1 MTRNQILATH
11 AEVMSEIRG
20 GATIMKSNK
29 SFLVVLVLL
38 ISILGF
44 GASSA
49 QDKPFEGV
57 TVNVVSFTGPQVT
70 EPLLRRG
77 PEFEAETGANIEV
90 TTVPFAELY
99 NTILTDQTTGTN
111 SYDAFVMSPQWNA
124 DFVAAGILEDLSS
137 YVANDANI
145 QWDDIAPFFRN
156 YIATYNG
163 SIYVIPLDGDFHMVY
178 YRTDVFEN
186 AGLEPPKTWEDYLA
200 AAAQFNGTDLNGDGE
215 ADYGSCIPKVRQG
228 QSFWWI
234 IDFVSG
240 RLQSQGTGQGV
251 FFDLDTFDPLFG
263 PNPAFIRGLELF
275 NETTQYGPADELTL
289 DLNSTRDLFLTGRC
303 ALTMDWGDIGSLSI
317 DPERST
323 VQDQVGTVVI
333 PGSTEVLDRSTG
345 EMVACNETTCPYAV
359 DGVNYA
365 PFAAFGGWGG
375 GVSAA
380 ADDQVKAAAF
390 AFFSYLN
397 QPAQS
402 NVDVTIGASGYN
414 PYRLSQF
421 ESLDPWVA
429 AGFSET
435 AAQNYLGAIEGSLS
449 SPNMVLDLSIPSTNR
464 YLQVTLDTVV
474 SQFLAGEFTAEE
486 AAQEIFNQWNEISEE
501 VGRDAQHQAYLA
513 SLGISTTE

>member
-1 MTRNQILATH
+1 MKN
-11 AEVMSEIRG
+11 
-20 GATIMKSNK
+20 MKS
-29 SFLVVLVLL
+29 SRLL
-38 ISILGF
+38 TILIFMLTIGV
-44 GASSA
+44 GVSTA
-49 QDKPFEGV
+49 QDQPFAGV
-57 TVNVVSFTGPQVT
+57 TVNVLSFAGPQVT

-77 PEFEAETGANIEV
+77 PDFEALTGANIEV

-137 YVANDANI
+137 SVANDPDI
-145 QWDDIAPFFRN
+145 QWEDIAPFFRN
-156 YIATYNG
+156 FIATYNG
-163 SIYVIPLDGDFHMVY
+163 SIYVIPLDGDFHMIY
-178 YRTDVFEN
+178 YRTDIFAD
-186 AGLEPPKTWEDYLA
+186 AGVEPPRTWEDYLA
-200 AAAQFNGTDLNGDGE
+200 AAAQFNGQDLNGDGE

-228 QSFWWI
+228 QSFWWV
-234 IDFVSG
+234 IDFASA

-263 PNPAFIRGLELF
+263 PNPAFLRALELF

-323 VQDQVGTVVI
+323 MQDKVGTVVV
-333 PGSTEVLDRSTG
+333 PGATEVLDRATG
-345 EMVACNETTCPYAV
+345 QLVPCDATTCPYAV

-375 GVSAA
+375 AVSAA
-380 ADDQVKAAAF
+380 ADQQVKDAAY

-429 AGFSET
+429 AGFSED

-449 SPNMVLDLSIPSTNR
+449 SENMVLDLSIPSTNR
-464 YLQVTLDTVV
+464 YLQATLDTVV
-474 SQFLAGEFTAEE
+474 SQYLAGEFTAEE
-486 AAQEIFNQWNEISEE
+486 AAQEIFNQWNEISDE
-501 VGRDAQHQAYLA
+501 VGRDAQKAAYLA

>member
-1 MTRNQILATH
+1 MKRSKILLLAMLLMLAGSTG
-11 AEVMSEIRG
+11 S
-20 GATIMKSNK
+20 TI
-29 SFLVVLVLL
+29 
-38 ISILGF
+38 
-44 GASSA
+44 A
-49 QDKPFEGV
+49 QDKAFEGI
-57 TVNVVSFTGPQVT
+57 TINILSFTGPQVT
-70 EPLLRRG
+70 EPLVRRG
-77 PEFEAETGANIEV
+77 PDFEALTGAKIEI
-90 TTVPFAELY
+90 TTVPFAELF
-99 NTILTDQTTGTN
+99 NAILTDQTTGTN

-124 DFVAAGILEDLSS
+124 DFVAAGILEDLSDE
-137 YVANDANI
+137 VAADGDI

-163 SIYVIPLDGDFHMVY
+163 SIYVIPLDGDFHMIY
-178 YRTDVFEN
+178 YRTDLFEE
-186 AGLEPPKTWEDYLA
+186 AGLAAPRTWEEYLS
-200 AAAQFNGTDLNGDGE
+200 AAAQFNGQDLNGDGE

-234 IDFVSG
+234 IDFASA
-240 RLQSQGTGQGV
+240 RLQSQGTGQGM
-251 FFDLDTFDPLFG
+251 FFDLDTFDPLLG
-263 PNPAFIRGLELF
+263 PNPAFIRALELF
-275 NETTQYGPADELTL
+275 KETSNYGPADELTL
-289 DLNSTRDLFLTGRC
+289 DLNSTRALFLTGRC

-323 VQDQVGTVVI
+323 VQDKVGTAVI
-333 PGSTEVLDRSTG
+333 PGSTEVLNRETG
-345 EMVACNETTCPYAV
+345 EMVACDETTCPHAV

-380 ADDQVKAAAF
+380 AEPEVKAAAY

-421 ESLDPWVA
+421 TSLDPWIA
-429 AGFSET
+429 AGFSE
-435 AAQNYLGAIEGSLS
+435 AAARNYLGAIEGSLS
-449 SPNMVLDLSIPSTNR
+449 SPNMVLDLSIPATNR

-474 SQFLAGEFTAEE
+474 SQYLAGEFTAEE
-486 AAQEIFNQWNEISEE
+486 AAQEIFNQWNEISNE

>member
-1 MTRNQILATH
+1 
-11 AEVMSEIRG
+11 
-20 GATIMKSNK
+20 MKN
-29 SFLVVLVLL
+29 FRFVLVLL
-38 ISILGF
+38 LVLLVGVM
-44 GASSA
+44 GSSA
-49 QDKPFEGV
+49 QDQPFAGV
-57 TVNVVSFTGPQVT
+57 TVNILSFAGPQVT

-77 PEFEAETGANIEV
+77 PDFEALSGAKINV

-124 DFVAAGILEDLSS
+124 DFVAAGILEDLTAR
-137 YVANDANI
+137 VEADPDI

-156 YIATYNG
+156 FIATYNG
-163 SIYVIPLDGDFHMVY
+163 NIYVIPLDGDFHMIY
-178 YRTDVFEN
+178 YRTDLFAD
-186 AGLEPPKTWEDYLA
+186 AGLEAPKTWEEYLA
-200 AAAQFNGTDLNGDGE
+200 AAAQFNGKDLNGDGQ

-234 IDFVSG
+234 VDFASG

-251 FFDLDTFDPLFG
+251 FFDLDTFNPLFG
-263 PNPAFIRGLELF
+263 PNPAFIKALELF
-275 NETTQYGPADELTL
+275 KETTQYGPADELTL

-303 ALTMDWGDIGSLSI
+303 ALSMDWGDIGSLSI
-317 DPERST
+317 DPNRST
-323 VQDQVGTVVI
+323 MQDKVGAAVI
-333 PGSTEVLDRSTG
+333 PGSTEVLDRATG
-345 EMVACNETTCPYAV
+345 ELVACDATTCPYAI

-375 GVSAA
+375 AVSAA
-380 ADDQVKAAAF
+380 ADEQVKAAAY

-421 ESLDPWVA
+421 KSLEPWVA

-435 AAQNYLGAIEGSLS
+435 AAQNYLAAIRDSLS
-449 SPNMVLDLSIPSTNR
+449 SLNMVLDLSIPGTNR
-464 YLQVTLDTVV
+464 YLQATLDTVV
-474 SQFLAGEFTAEE
+474 SQYLAGEFTAEE
-486 AAQEIFNQWNEISEE
+486 AAQEIYNQWNEISDEL
-501 VGRDAQHQAYLA
+501 GRDAQQAAYLG

>member
-1 MTRNQILATH
+1 MKNLKGLL
-11 AEVMSEIRG
+11 SF
-20 GATIMKSNK
+20 TI
-29 SFLVVLVLL
+29 VPALL
-38 ISILGF
+38 LGSL
-44 GASSA
+44 GVSA

-57 TVNVVSFTGPQVT
+57 TVNILSFAGPQVT

-77 PEFEAETGANIEV
+77 PDFEALTGAHIEV

-99 NTILTDQTTGTN
+99 TTILTDQTTGTN

-124 DFVAAGILEDLSS
+124 DFVGAGILEDLTDEI
-137 YVANDANI
+137 AADPDLM
-145 QWDDIAPFFRN
+145 WDDIAPFFRN

-163 SIYVIPLDGDFHMVY
+163 NAYVIPLDGDLHMIY
-178 YRTDVFEN
+178 YRTDLFEE
-186 AGLEPPKTWEDYLA
+186 AGLEAPRTWEEYLA
-200 AAAQFNGTDLNGDGE
+200 AAEQFNGQDLNGDGE

-234 IDFVSG
+234 VDFAG
-240 RLQSQGTGQGV
+240 ARLQTEGTGQGA
-251 FFDLDTFDPLFG
+251 FFDTDTMEPLFG
-263 PNPAFIRGLELF
+263 PNPAFIRALELF
-275 NETTQYGPADELTL
+275 KETGNYGPADELTI

-303 ALTMDWGDIGSLSI
+303 ALSIDWGDIGSLQI

-323 VQDQVGTVVI
+323 MQDKVGAAVI
-333 PGSTEVLDRSTG
+333 PGSTEVLDRTTG
-345 EMVACNETTCPYAV
+345 EMVACDETTCPNAI

-380 ADDQVKAAAF
+380 AGDQEKAAAF
-390 AFFSYLN
+390 AFFSYLS
-397 QPAQS
+397 QPAQA

-421 ESLDPWVA
+421 ESTEPWVA

-435 AAQNYLGAIEGSLS
+435 AAQNYLAGIGDSLS
-449 SPNMVLDLSIPSTNR
+449 SPNMILDLSIPSTNR

-474 SQFLAGEFTAEE
+474 SQYLAGEFTAEE
-486 AAQEIFNQWNEISEE
+486 AAQEIYNQWNEITDEI
-501 VGRDAQHQAYLA
+501 GRDAQQAAYRG

>member
-1 MTRNQILATH
+1 MRKA
-11 AEVMSEIRG
+11 S
-20 GATIMKSNK
+20 
-29 SFLVVLVLL
+29 VVL
-38 ISILGF
+38 SILMF
-44 GASSA
+44 VLVSLGAVNA
-49 QDKPFEGV
+49 QDRPFEGI
-57 TVNVVSFTGPQVT
+57 TVNVLSFAGPQVT

-77 PEFEAETGANIEV
+77 PDFEALTGANIEV

-99 NTILTDQTTGTN
+99 TSILTDQTTGTN
-111 SYDAFVMSPQWNA
+111 SYHAFVMSPQWNA
-124 DFVAAGILEDLSS
+124 DFVAAGILEDLSER
-137 YVANDANI
+137 VANDPDI

-156 YIATYNG
+156 YIATYNEN
-163 SIYVIPLDGDFHMVY
+163 IYVIPLDGDFHMIY
-178 YRTDVFEN
+178 YRTDVFEA
-186 AGLEPPKTWEDYLA
+186 AGVEPPKTWEDYLA
-200 AAAQFNGTDLNGDGE
+200 AAAQFNGQDLNDDGE
-215 ADYGSCIPKVRQG
+215 ADYGSCIPKMRQG

-234 IDFVSG
+234 IDFASA
-240 RLQSQGTGQGV
+240 RLQSQGTGQGL

-263 PNPAFIRGLELF
+263 PNPAFLQALELF
-275 NETTQYGPADELTL
+275 NETTQYGPADELTI

-323 VQDQVGTVVI
+323 MQDKVGTVVV
-333 PGSTEVLDRSTG
+333 PGSTEVLDRATG
-345 EMVACNETTCPYAV
+345 EMVACDATTCPHAI

-380 ADDQVKAAAF
+380 ADPTVKEAAY

-429 AGFSET
+429 AGFSE
-435 AAQNYLGAIEGSLS
+435 AAAANYLGAIQGSLS
-449 SPNMVLDLSIPSTNR
+449 SENMVLDLSIPSTNR
-464 YLQVTLDTVV
+464 YLQVVLDTTV
-474 SQFLAGEFTAEE
+474 SQYLAGELSAEE
-486 AAQEIFNQWNEISEE
+486 AAQQIYDGWNEISDEI
-501 VGRDAQHQAYLA
+501 GRDAQHAAYLA
-513 SLGISTTE
+513 SLGISTSE

>member
-1 MTRNQILATH
+1 
-11 AEVMSEIRG
+11 
-20 GATIMKSNK
+20 MKHLRYF
-29 SFLVVLVLL
+29 FLLMAVVLFVFGVF
-38 ISILGF
+38 SI
-44 GASSA
+44 SSA

-57 TVNVVSFTGPQVT
+57 TVSILSFVGPQVT

-77 PEFEAETGANIEV
+77 PDFEELTGAHIEV
-90 TTVPFAELY
+90 TTVPFPEIY
-99 NTILTDQTTGTN
+99 PTILTDQTTGTN
-111 SYDAFVMSPQWNA
+111 SYHAFVYSPQWNA
-124 DFVAAGILEDLSS
+124 DFVAAGILEDLTS
-137 YVANDANI
+137 YVENDPDI
-145 QWDDIAPFFRN
+145 QWEDISPFFRN

-163 SIYVIPLDGDFHMVY
+163 NIYAIPLDGDFHMIY
-178 YRTDVFEN
+178 YRTDLFEE
-186 AGLEPPKTWEDYLA
+186 AGMTPPRTWEEYLEA
-200 AAAQFNGTDLNGDGE
+200 AAHFNGQDLNGDGE
-215 ADYGSCIPKVRQG
+215 ADYGSCIPKVRAG
-228 QSFWWI
+228 QSFWWV
-234 IDFVSG
+234 IDFASG
-240 RLQSQGTGQGV
+240 RLQSQGTGQGM

-263 PNPAFIRGLELF
+263 PNPAFIRALELY

-303 ALTMDWGDIGSLSI
+303 AFSIDWGDIGSLSI

-323 VQDQVGTVVI
+323 MQDKVGALIV
-333 PGSTEVLDRSTG
+333 PGSTEVYDRATG
-345 EMVACNETTCPYAV
+345 EMVACDATTCPHAI

-380 ADDQVKAAAF
+380 ADDRVKEAAY

-421 ESLDPWVA
+421 EDLAPWVE

-435 AAQNYLGAIEGSLS
+435 AAQNYLSAIGDSLS

-464 YLQVTLDTVV
+464 YLQATLDTVV
-474 SQFLAGEFTAEE
+474 SQYLAGEFTAEE
-486 AAQEIFNQWNEISEE
+486 AAQEIFNQWNEISDE
-501 VGRDAQHQAYLA
+501 VGRESQHAAYLA

>member
-1 MTRNQILATH
+1 
-11 AEVMSEIRG
+11 
-20 GATIMKSNK
+20 MKN
-29 SFLVVLVLL
+29 LRMLL
-38 ISILGF
+38 ILTSIFITILG
-44 GASSA
+44 GVGVASA
-49 QDKPFEGV
+49 QDRPFEGV
-57 TVNVVSFTGPQVT
+57 TVNVLSFTGPQVT
-70 EPLLRRG
+70 EPLIRRG
-77 PEFEAETGANIEV
+77 PEFEELTGATIEV

-99 NTILTDQTTGTN
+99 NSILTDQTTGTN

-124 DFVAAGILEDLSS
+124 DFVAAGILEDLSDD
-137 YVANDANI
+137 VANDPNI

-163 SIYVIPLDGDFHMVY
+163 NIYVVPLDGDFHMVY
-178 YRTDVFEN
+178 YRTDLFEA
-186 AGLEPPKTWEDYLA
+186 AGLTPPRTWEEYLA
-200 AAAQFNGTDLNGDGE
+200 AAEQFNGTDLNGDGE

-234 IDFVSG
+234 VDFASA

-251 FFDLDTFDPLFG
+251 FFDQETFNPLFG
-263 PNPAFIRGLELF
+263 PNPAFIQALELF
-275 NETTQYGPADELTL
+275 KETGNYGPADELTI
-289 DLNSTRDLFLTGRC
+289 DLNTTRDLFLTGRC

-323 VQDQVGTVVI
+323 MQDKVGTVTI
-333 PGSTEVLDRSTG
+333 PGSTEVLDRTTG
-345 EMVACNETTCPYAV
+345 QMVACDATTCPHAI
-359 DGVNYA
+359 DGINYA

-380 ADDQVKAAAF
+380 ADDQTKAAAF

-421 ESLDPWVA
+421 ESIDSWVA
-429 AGFSET
+429 AGFSE
-435 AAQNYLGAIEGSLS
+435 AAATNYLGAIQGSLS
-449 SPNMVLDLSIPSTNR
+449 SENMVLDLSIPATNR

-474 SQFLAGEFTAEE
+474 SQYLAGEFTAEE
-486 AAQEIFNQWNEISEE
+486 AAQEIYNQWNEISDE
-501 VGRDAQHQAYLA
+501 VGRDAQHQAYLS
-513 SLGISTTE
+513 SLGIATSE

>member
-1 MTRNQILATH
+1 MRNLRSLFPLA
-11 AEVMSEIRG
+11 S
-20 GATIMKSNK
+20 
-29 SFLVVLVLL
+29 LLVLSFCL
-38 ISILGF
+38 FSI
-44 GASSA
+44 AYA
-49 QDKPFEGV
+49 QELPFEGV
-57 TVNVVSFTGPQVT
+57 TVRVISFTGPQVT

-77 PEFEAETGANIEV
+77 PDFEALTGAHIEV

-99 NTILTDQTTGTN
+99 NSILTDQTTGTN

-124 DFVAAGILEDLSS
+124 DFVGAGILEDLSDD
-137 YVANDANI
+137 VANDADI

-163 SIYVIPLDGDFHMVY
+163 NIYVVPLDGDFHMIY
-178 YRTDVFEN
+178 YRTDLFEE
-186 AGLEPPKTWEDYLA
+186 AGIEPPRTWEDYLA
-200 AAAQFNGTDLNGDGE
+200 AAAHFNGQDLNGDGE

-228 QSFWWI
+228 QSFWWV
-234 IDFVSG
+234 IDFASG
-240 RLQSQGTGQGV
+240 RLQSQGTGQGM
-251 FFDLDTFDPLFG
+251 FFDLDTFNPLLG
-263 PNPAFIRGLELF
+263 PNPAFIRALELF

-303 ALTMDWGDIGSLSI
+303 ALSIDWGDIGALQI

-323 VQDQVGTVVI
+323 MQDKVGALVI
-333 PGSTEVLDRSTG
+333 PGSTEVLDRATG
-345 EMVACNETTCPYAV
+345 ELVPCDETTCPHAV

-375 GVSAA
+375 AVSAA
-380 ADDQVKAAAF
+380 ADDEVKAAAY

-414 PYRLSQF
+414 PYRISQT
-421 ESLDPWVA
+421 ESTEPWVA

-435 AAQNYLGAIEGSLS
+435 AAQNYLGAIGDSLS
-449 SPNMVLDLSIPSTNR
+449 SENMVLDLSIPATNR
-464 YLQVTLDTVV
+464 YLQVVLDTVV
-474 SQFLAGEFTAEE
+474 SQYLAGEFTAEE
-486 AAQEIFNQWNEISEE
+486 AAQAIYDQWNEISDE

-513 SLGISTTE
+513 SLGISTSE

>member
-1 MTRNQILATH
+1 
-11 AEVMSEIRG
+11 
-20 GATIMKSNK
+20 MKSFRF
-29 SFLVVLVLL
+29 SLVFLIFMLVCGVS
-38 ISILGF
+38 ISV
-44 GASSA
+44 A
-49 QDKPFEGV
+49 QDQPFAGV
-57 TVNVVSFTGPQVT
+57 TVNILSFAGPQVT

-77 PEFEAETGANIEV
+77 PDFEALTGANIEV

-99 NTILTDQTTGTN
+99 NGILTDQTTGTN

-137 YVANDANI
+137 YVANDPDI
-145 QWDDIAPFFRN
+145 QWEDIAPFFRN
-156 YIATYNG
+156 FIATYNG

-178 YRTDVFEN
+178 YRTDLFEE
-186 AGLEPPKTWEDYLA
+186 AGIQPPRTWEEYLA
-200 AAAQFNGTDLNGDGE
+200 AAAQFNGQDLNEDGE

-234 IDFVSG
+234 IDFASG

-251 FFDLDTFDPLFG
+251 FFDQDTFDPLFG
-263 PNPAFIRGLELF
+263 PNPAFIRALELF

-323 VQDQVGTVVI
+323 MQDKVGTVVI
-333 PGSTEVLDRSTG
+333 PGSTEVLDRVTG
-345 EMVACNETTCPYAV
+345 EMVTCDETTCPYAV
-359 DGVNYA
+359 DGINYA

-380 ADDQVKAAAF
+380 ADQPVKDAAY

-449 SPNMVLDLSIPSTNR
+449 NENMVLDLSIPATNR
-464 YLQVTLDTVV
+464 YLQTTLDTVV

-486 AAQEIFNQWNEISEE
+486 AAQEIFNQWNEISDE
-501 VGRDAQHQAYLA
+501 VGRDAQKAAYLA

>member
-1 MTRNQILATH
+1 
-11 AEVMSEIRG
+11 
-20 GATIMKSNK
+20 MKSFK
-29 SFLVVLVLL
+29 SSLFPVVLTLFLL
-38 ISILGF
+38 STVGIS
-44 GASSA
+44 AA

-57 TVNVVSFTGPQVT
+57 TVNVLSFAGPQVT

-77 PEFEAETGANIEV
+77 PDFEALTGAQIEV

-99 NTILTDQTTGTN
+99 NAILTDQTTGTN

-124 DFVAAGILEDLSS
+124 DFVAAGILEDLSER
-137 YVANDANI
+137 VANDPDI

-156 YIATYNG
+156 FIATYNG
-163 SIYVIPLDGDFHMVY
+163 NIYVVPLDGDFHMIY
-178 YRTDVFEN
+178 YRTDIFEA
-186 AGLEPPKTWEDYLA
+186 AGVEPPKTWEDYLV
-200 AAAQFNGTDLNGDGE
+200 AAAQFSGQDLNGDGE
-215 ADYGSCIPKVRQG
+215 GDYGSCIPKVRQG

-234 IDFVSG
+234 VDFASA
-240 RLQSQGTGQGV
+240 RLQSQGTGQGL
-251 FFDLDTFDPLFG
+251 FFDTETFDPLFG
-263 PNPAFIRGLELF
+263 PNPAFIRALELF
-275 NETTQYGPADELTL
+275 NETTQYGPPDELTI

-323 VQDQVGTVVI
+323 MQDKVGTVVV
-333 PGSTEVLDRSTG
+333 PGSTEVLDRATG
-345 EMVACNETTCPYAV
+345 ELVPCDATTCPYAI

-380 ADDQVKAAAF
+380 AEQPVKDAAY

-421 ESLDPWVA
+421 ESVEPWVA

-449 SPNMVLDLSIPSTNR
+449 SPNMVLDLSIPATNR
-464 YLQVTLDTVV
+464 YLQATLDTVV

-501 VGRDAQHQAYLA
+501 VGRDAQKAAYLA

>member
-1 MTRNQILATH
+1 MK
-11 AEVMSEIRG
+11 
-20 GATIMKSNK
+20 TIKTSL
-29 SFLVVLVLL
+29 FLVILIVTLVSSVS
-38 ISILGF
+38 IST
-44 GASSA
+44 A
-49 QDKPFEGV
+49 QDKPFAGV
-57 TVNVVSFTGPQVT
+57 TVNVLSFAGPQVT

-77 PEFEAETGANIEV
+77 PDFEALTGADIEV

-99 NTILTDQTTGTN
+99 NAILTDQTTGTN

-124 DFVAAGILEDLSS
+124 DFVAAGILEDLSTA
-137 YVANDANI
+137 VANDPDI

-156 YIATYNG
+156 FIATYNG
-163 SIYVIPLDGDFHMVY
+163 GIYVVPLDGDFHMVY
-178 YRTDVFEN
+178 YRTDIFEA
-186 AGLEPPKTWEDYLA
+186 AGIQPPKTWEEYLA

-215 ADYGSCIPKVRQG
+215 TDYGSCIPKVRQG

-234 IDFVSG
+234 VDFASA

-251 FFDLDTFDPLFG
+251 FFDQDTFDPLFG
-263 PNPAFIRGLELF
+263 PNPAFLKALELF
-275 NETTQYGPADELTL
+275 NETTQYGPPDELTI

-323 VQDQVGTVVI
+323 MQDKVGTVVI
-333 PGSTEVLDRSTG
+333 PGSSEVLDRATG
-345 EMVACNETTCPYAV
+345 EMVACDETTCPYAV
-359 DGVNYA
+359 DGINYA

-380 ADDQVKAAAF
+380 ADQQTKDAAF
-390 AFFSYLN
+390 AFFSYLD

-421 ESLDPWVA
+421 ASLDPWVA

-435 AAQNYLGAIEGSLS
+435 AAKNYLGAIEGSLS

-464 YLQVTLDTVV
+464 YLQTTLDTVV

-486 AAQEIFNQWNEISEE
+486 AAQEIFNQWNEISDE
-501 VGRDAQHQAYLA
+501 VGRDAQHAAYLA
-513 SLGISTTE
+513 SLGISTSE

>member
-1 MTRNQILATH
+1 MKRL
-11 AEVMSEIRG
+11 
-20 GATIMKSNK
+20 TI
-29 SFLVVLVLL
+29 FLCVLVVLLGLL
-38 ISILGF
+38 GSV
-44 GASSA
+44 SA
-49 QDKPFEGV
+49 QDSAGV
-57 TVNVVSFTGPQVT
+57 TVRILSFAGPQVT

-77 PEFEAETGANIEV
+77 PDFEALSGATIEV
-90 TTVPFAELY
+90 TTVPFGDLY
-99 NTILTDQTTGTN
+99 NSILTDQTTGTN

-124 DFVAAGILEDLSS
+124 DFVSAGILEDLSD
-137 YVANDANI
+137 YVANDPDI

-156 YIATYNG
+156 FIATYNG

-178 YRTDVFEN
+178 YRTDLFAD
-186 AGLEPPKTWEDYLA
+186 AGITPPRTWEEYLDA
-200 AAAQFNGTDLNGDGE
+200 AANFNGQDLNGDGE
-215 ADYGSCIPKVRQG
+215 ADYGSCIPKVRGG

-234 IDFVSG
+234 IDFASG

-263 PNPAFIRGLELF
+263 PNPAFIRALELF
-275 NETTQYGPADELTL
+275 NETTQFGPADELTL

-323 VQDQVGTVVI
+323 MQDRVGTIVI

-345 EMVACNETTCPYAV
+345 EMVACDATTCPHAI

-380 ADDQVKAAAF
+380 ADQAVKDAAF

-421 ESLDPWVA
+421 EQLDSWIT
-429 AGFSET
+429 AGFSEA

-449 SPNMVLDLSIPSTNR
+449 SLNMVLDLSIPSTNR

-474 SQFLAGEFTAEE
+474 SQYLAGEFMAEE
-486 AAQEIFNQWNEISEE
+486 AAQEIFNQWQEISDE
-501 VGRDAQHQAYLA
+501 VGRDAQHAAYLA
-513 SLGISTTE
+513 SLGISTSE